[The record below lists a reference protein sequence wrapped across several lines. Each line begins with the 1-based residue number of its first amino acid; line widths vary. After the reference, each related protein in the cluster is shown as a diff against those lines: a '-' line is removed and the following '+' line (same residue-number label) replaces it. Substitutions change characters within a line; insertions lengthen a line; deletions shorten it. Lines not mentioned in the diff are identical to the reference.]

1 MGRTSLDILSIEY
14 EFEIIS
20 WRELCGGIV
29 FGNFVFRREQYG
41 NNGSKNI
48 WIFYV
53 NLKNI

>member
-29 FGNFVFRREQYG
+29 FGNFVFRGEQYG